1 MRSDKRWF
9 VLLGAG
15 SGLLF
20 AVALLGFLFYLGSYE
35 FAVPAILFLVLLYGW
50 VFHIFVRYRQARQ
63 DELLHVIV
71 ASVDA
76 KLPLVGALRA
86 YLHDRPHDAL
96 YHFLVG
102 LILHVIVAPYF
113 WLAHELY
120 KFDHRV
126 GELIDELACGEPLSQ
141 ALKAVPAVSS
151 RETRVAAA
159 IGEMSGNLAECLRR
173 SARERMTAAWLEL
186 IPRFVYPFVLLF
198 FIFGL
203 VAFFMVTLF
212 PKFQAIFRD
221 FKMPLP
227 RQTLLLISWWDGTLQ
242 NVAWVGV
249 GVVVLILVITGLVWS
264 PTLRWYFPGI
274 GRLYSWELRS
284 LVLRSLGMLLEM
296 GHPAPRA
303 LELLQEAGDWPTP
316 LLRRLDNARRSI
328 EAGQPLAAALRSAR
342 LLSASMVP
350 LVQSA
355 ERSRNLPWTLSELGE
370 LLSGRAYRVA
380 RRLSMFVAPLLVV
393 AIGVV
398 VGLVVIG
405 IFVPLVNLIEGLT

>member
-1 MRSDKRWF
+1 MHGDKRWF

-15 SGLLF
+15 SGLFF
-20 AVALLGFLFYLGSYE
+20 AVALLGVLFYLGSFE

-63 DELLHVIV
+63 DELLHVII

-120 KFDHRV
+120 KFDNRV
-126 GELIDELACGEPLSQ
+126 GELIDELASGETLSQ
-141 ALKAVPAVSS
+141 ALKAVPAVASH
-151 RETRVAAA
+151 ETRVAAA
-159 IGEMSGNLAECLRR
+159 IGELSGNLAECLRR

-203 VAFFMVTLF
+203 LAFFMVNVF

-221 FKMPLP
+221 FKLPLP
-227 RQTLLLISWWDGTLQ
+227 VQTQFMILWWDFTLQ
-242 NVAWVGV
+242 NIAWVGA
-249 GVVVLILVITGLVWS
+249 GVVVLVLLGAGLMRS
-264 PTLRWYFPGI
+264 PTLRWYFPVI
-274 GRLYSWELRS
+274 GRLYSWEMRS
-284 LVLRSLGMLLEM
+284 LVLRSLSLLMEM
-296 GHPAPRA
+296 GHPAPQA
-303 LELLQEAGDWPTP
+303 LGLLQEVGDWPGP
-316 LLRRLDNARRSI
+316 MQRRLATAKRAI
-328 EAGQPLAAALRSAR
+328 EAGQPLAVALRSAR
-342 LLSASMVP
+342 LLSTNMVP

-380 RRLSMFVAPLLVV
+380 RRLAMFVAPLLVI